1 MYTSEEFENFDIFP
15 KKYTVGGV
23 IKYSL
28 YIAFMVISNI
38 FMYSFYSG
46 KDFLSVLTLQKS
58 SNYLINRIAN
68 KETNLLFQNDS
79 KYTITYSDNISN
91 YFIIE
96 YINENYP
103 CIIQNGSIGFNI
115 TDLYYE
121 LNNTLYND
129 NTLKPF
135 FVEKKETPFTEYFH
149 KNFIYTRM
157 NYTDFL
163 SPYNDTYAYIINDHS
178 LNILK
183 SSLSDE
189 LITKHIQS
197 PLFKTLNYIGL
208 YYTEGNNMINIGG
221 HQEPSENFICVL
233 KGEFNIILI
242 PSIQRKYIYPFLPK
256 NGPVYYSQV
265 NFYNPNYKK
274 YPLFSKTN
282 KISMLITEGDCLY
295 VPSYWYRSILTKRN
309 EGFKYFTMKFE
320 PTSRYVNEIIKG
332 IDIGRFK

>member
-1 MYTSEEFENFDIFP
+1 
-15 KKYTVGGV
+15 
-23 IKYSL
+23 
-28 YIAFMVISNI
+28 
-38 FMYSFYSG
+38 MYSFYSG
-46 KDFLSVLTLQKS
+46 KDFLSVFTLQKS

-103 CIIQNGSIGFNI
+103 CIIQNGSSGFNI
-115 TDLYYE
+115 TELYYE

-157 NYTDFL
+157 NYKDFL
-163 SPYNDTYAYIINDHS
+163 SPYNDTYAYVINDHS

-183 SSLSDE
+183 TSLSDE
-189 LITKHIQS
+189 FITKHIHS
-197 PLFKTLNYIGL
+197 PLFNTLNYIGL

-221 HQEPSENFICVL
+221 HQEPTENFICVL

-242 PSIQRKYIYPFLPK
+242 PSVQRKYIYPFLPK

-282 KISMLITEGDCLY
+282 KISMIMTEGDCLY
-295 VPSYWYRSILTKRN
+295 VPSYWYRSILTKQN
-309 EGFKYFTMKFE
+309 EVFKYITMKFE
-320 PTSRYVNEIIKG
+320 PSSRYVNEIIKG